1 MAAAAAASGGL
12 AAFRL
17 ARTLQQQ
24 IEVRGVGGTEAM
36 GAGACACERRL
47 THGAKAEKAGEVANR
62 LLREGGFA
70 PLLGFRLLDA
80 QRKGHADR
88 RDVRDFL
95 LRTTRVWASEGD
107 ARALLRR
114 YARSDASAARL
125 TYGEFLE
132 LVAFDARAHKGAVET
147 FGAAGDAAPD
157 ARAEEAT
164 SRLLAH
170 RLRVQMQAE
179 RGVEVV
185 RDLFNE
191 ELRRCGDGLSR
202 LFRAIDAG
210 DKGWLTLDDV
220 ARFLAAHNV
229 FPSLSELRL
238 LLTRYAPAPGVP
250 SSISYRSF
258 VEQLLAPPAPLL
270 EHGPSQAAA
279 VWPAAT
285 LPQAPRPPLEPLLLA
300 RAYEYPAD
308 PGSGGASSW
317 RSAASLGSFG
327 SLGGGGGS
335 GGASQVLPASP
346 RSPSSPPLAPLFS
359 RPLSPAP
366 LQRGPASAST
376 PAPRETDTG
385 FSLWG
390 ALLRHQLQLERARE
404 AGRQRLLAHP
414 TFSLSEA
421 FRAFDERGAGFFGMD
436 ELAAAMARHGAPLG
450 LDELRALLATLDY
463 NRDGRVS
470 YSDFIQSLL
479 PQTAP
484 ASDEACA
491 RARASHRRQ
500 LSTGATAELCA
511 YLRTLAESEVQLR
524 ALQRQVAD
532 DSACSLRRALFAAD
546 ASATGLLSG
555 RSLRTLLAAHGV
567 EAADWELAALMARYD
582 PERRGQVTCE
592 SFLRMCL
599 GVAK

>member
-95 LRTTRVWASEGD
+95 LRTTRVWASE
-107 ARALLRR
+107 A
-114 YARSDASAARL
+114 
-125 TYGEFLE
+125 
-132 LVAFDARAHKGAVET
+132 
-147 FGAAGDAAPD
+147 D

-327 SLGGGGGS
+327 SLGGGGS